1 MHNVI
6 ALAGNPNVGKSTVF
20 NALTGLNQ
28 HTGNWPGK
36 TVESARGTC
45 TVHGTSFELVDL
57 PGCYSLLSHSEEEE
71 VSRDFICFQH
81 PDAVI
86 VVCDATCLERNLDL
100 CLQVLETTPRVILCV
115 NLMDE
120 ARRKRISVDLPLLSS
135 LLRIP
140 VVGTAAG
147 SRKGMDGLL
156 AAVFREISS
165 STLHDEPYRVVYPEP
180 LEKALQELQ
189 PLASLV
195 CRGRASARWVS
206 LRLLAADESFLASS
220 RQYWHVDWNA
230 GTGLQEKLRGLWREL
245 ADQGYDRERIQD
257 AIAEAFVR
265 QAETISNQA
274 VTFRDRDY
282 DIWDRR
288 LDRLFTSSLTGFPI
302 MCLLLMLIFWITIT
316 GANIPSDWLA
326 RGFSRLQDLLLQE
339 AFSLGIPPAVYS
351 PLIFG
356 VYRVLTWVISVMLPP
371 MAIIFPLFTLLED
384 FGYLPRVAF
393 NLDRCF
399 QKCNACGK
407 QALTMCMGFGCN
419 AAGVTGCRIIDSPRE
434 RLIAIL
440 TNNFVPCNGRFPTI
454 IAVSAMFLTAGRSG
468 AASLLPALSLT
479 IVIVLGV
486 LMTLLVSKLLSVTL
500 LKGVPSSFTLELPP
514 YRIPQFGRV
523 IIRSIFDR
531 TIFVLARSIVVAA
544 PAGLVIWILANVDI
558 GGTAALAHLTGALD
572 PFARFFGLDGVILA
586 AFILGMPANEIV
598 LPVMLMTYLAQGSL
612 LAIEDLDV
620 VRSILSA
627 HGWTWVT
634 AVNVILFS
642 LMHWPCGTTCLTIRK
657 ETRSFRWMLA
667 AILIPAIMGLGACFL
682 FTHTVRLVRI
692 FL

>member
-120 ARRKRISVDLPLLSS
+120 ARRKRISVDLSLLSS

-147 SRKGMDGLL
+147 SREGMDGLL

-230 GTGLQEKLRGLWREL
+230 GTGLQEKLRELWREL

-326 RGFSRLQDLLLQE
+326 RGFSRL
-339 AFSLGIPPAVYS
+339 
-351 PLIFG
+351 
-356 VYRVLTWVISVMLPP
+356 
-371 MAIIFPLFTLLED
+371 
-384 FGYLPRVAF
+384 
-393 NLDRCF
+393 
-399 QKCNACGK
+399 
-407 QALTMCMGFGCN
+407 
-419 AAGVTGCRIIDSPRE
+419 
-434 RLIAIL
+434 
-440 TNNFVPCNGRFPTI
+440 
-454 IAVSAMFLTAGRSG
+454 
-468 AASLLPALSLT
+468 
-479 IVIVLGV
+479 
-486 LMTLLVSKLLSVTL
+486 
-500 LKGVPSSFTLELPP
+500 
-514 YRIPQFGRV
+514 
-523 IIRSIFDR
+523 
-531 TIFVLARSIVVAA
+531 
-544 PAGLVIWILANVDI
+544 
-558 GGTAALAHLTGALD
+558 
-572 PFARFFGLDGVILA
+572 
-586 AFILGMPANEIV
+586 
-598 LPVMLMTYLAQGSL
+598 
-612 LAIEDLDV
+612 
-620 VRSILSA
+620 
-627 HGWTWVT
+627 
-634 AVNVILFS
+634 
-642 LMHWPCGTTCLTIRK
+642 
-657 ETRSFRWMLA
+657 
-667 AILIPAIMGLGACFL
+667 
-682 FTHTVRLVRI
+682 
-692 FL
+692 

>member
-120 ARRKRISVDLPLLSS
+120 ARRKRISVDLSLLSS

-147 SRKGMDGLL
+147 SREGMDGLL

-230 GTGLQEKLRGLWREL
+230 GTGL
-245 ADQGYDRERIQD
+245 
-257 AIAEAFVR
+257 
-265 QAETISNQA
+265 
-274 VTFRDRDY
+274 
-282 DIWDRR
+282 
-288 LDRLFTSSLTGFPI
+288 
-302 MCLLLMLIFWITIT
+302 
-316 GANIPSDWLA
+316 
-326 RGFSRLQDLLLQE
+326 
-339 AFSLGIPPAVYS
+339 
-351 PLIFG
+351 
-356 VYRVLTWVISVMLPP
+356 
-371 MAIIFPLFTLLED
+371 
-384 FGYLPRVAF
+384 
-393 NLDRCF
+393 
-399 QKCNACGK
+399 
-407 QALTMCMGFGCN
+407 
-419 AAGVTGCRIIDSPRE
+419 
-434 RLIAIL
+434 
-440 TNNFVPCNGRFPTI
+440 
-454 IAVSAMFLTAGRSG
+454 
-468 AASLLPALSLT
+468 
-479 IVIVLGV
+479 
-486 LMTLLVSKLLSVTL
+486 
-500 LKGVPSSFTLELPP
+500 
-514 YRIPQFGRV
+514 
-523 IIRSIFDR
+523 
-531 TIFVLARSIVVAA
+531 
-544 PAGLVIWILANVDI
+544 
-558 GGTAALAHLTGALD
+558 
-572 PFARFFGLDGVILA
+572 
-586 AFILGMPANEIV
+586 
-598 LPVMLMTYLAQGSL
+598 
-612 LAIEDLDV
+612 
-620 VRSILSA
+620 
-627 HGWTWVT
+627 
-634 AVNVILFS
+634 
-642 LMHWPCGTTCLTIRK
+642 
-657 ETRSFRWMLA
+657 
-667 AILIPAIMGLGACFL
+667 
-682 FTHTVRLVRI
+682 
-692 FL
+692 